1 MTVVRNKHQTS
12 FWTCLSVRT
21 KTGQKLVCVGTDK
34 NYIFHIIKMSVPTVK
49 GVRQRALRR
58 RPLLF
63 PSTID
68 KNVFFNLKRSVKKWE
83 IKLTQTNGYWAQKT
97 CRH

>member
-1 MTVVRNKHQTS
+1 MTVVRNEHQTS

-49 GVRQRALRR
+49 GGKTKGVKTSPFAL
-58 RPLLF
+58 PL
-63 PSTID
+63 
-68 KNVFFNLKRSVKKWE
+68 N
-83 IKLTQTNGYWAQKT
+83 
-97 CRH
+97 H